1 MKDPVQKPKAPRRKK
16 VDVYNEIA
24 YDILTDVLKHGK
36 QVLVFV
42 HSRKETVNYA
52 KYVVARAQQQSH

>member
-1 MKDPVQKPKAPRRKK
+1 MDI
-16 VDVYNEIA
+16 YNEVA
-24 YDILTDVLKHGK
+24 YELLTEVLKHGK

-52 KYVVARAQQQSH
+52 KYVL